1 MATIDILEERY
12 KAAKKLQPCPFCGG
26 TYKDTLT
33 ILADDYSRFY
43 VICFSGR
50 SGSGCGME
58 SFRSYS
64 LDDLVQRWNTRTDP
78 AGAVYSDTD
87 SFQEGAEDND
97 A

>member
-64 LDDLVQRWNTRTDP
+64 LEDLVQRWNTRTDP
-78 AGAVYSDTD
+78 DGSVYSDTD
-87 SFQEGAEDND
+87 SFQEGAEEH